1 MKNTKLLIVG
11 VSTLLIT
18 WMFFGLMVYLLSDI
32 TYKEAM
38 TCNIV
43 IGLNIFIGWIPPILV
58 LDDVH
63 NHKTKNF

>member
-18 WMFFGLMVYLLSDI
+18 WMFFGLMVYLLSDM

-38 TCNIV
+38 TCNAV
-43 IGLNIFIGWIPPILV
+43 IGLNLFIGWIPLILV